1 MKVHLLVHT
10 AGTVGGTERVA
21 WGWSGW
27 LARRGWEVHL
37 WASRGA
43 AAPPGVRLRRYPG
56 PSPRG
61 RPWRILHTHGLVSQ
75 IDEDGLKVAFVRAAG
90 ADLWRAGGG
99 CHADWLEAAGRSSWA
114 DRLERETDHLAAR
127 SARRVVANSAL
138 GADGLRRHCGVP
150 SERLVVVRNGV
161 DLQRFQPGPCAAPP
175 FAHPWAV
182 FLGSGYERKNLETA
196 LRALALVSGLGL
208 LVLGRESRP
217 RRWQALA
224 RSLGVS
230 DRVCFRGA
238 VRAPEHHLPGA
249 RAFLLP
255 TRYDPSANAT
265 LEAMACGVPPV
276 FSGRDGASELA
287 PEPWMVVEDPHDHE
301 AVAMTLQR
309 VLERPEL
316 AGRVR
321 AVAEEW
327 PASRCFS
334 ALEEE
339 LRALAGGGPGEGA

>member
-1 MKVHLLVHT
+1 
-10 AGTVGGTERVA
+10 
-21 WGWSGW
+21 
-27 LARRGWEVHL
+27 
-37 WASRGA
+37 
-43 AAPPGVRLRRYPG
+43 
-56 PSPRG
+56 
-61 RPWRILHTHGLVSQ
+61 
-75 IDEDGLKVAFVRAAG
+75 
-90 ADLWRAGGG
+90 
-99 CHADWLEAAGRSSWA
+99 
-114 DRLERETDHLAAR
+114 
-127 SARRVVANSAL
+127 
-138 GADGLRRHCGVP
+138 
-150 SERLVVVRNGV
+150 
-161 DLQRFQPGPCAAPP
+161 
-175 FAHPWAV
+175 
-182 FLGSGYERKNLETA
+182 LGSGYQRKNLETA
-196 LRALALVSGLGL
+196 LRALALVPGLGL

-224 RSLGVS
+224 RSLGVA

-238 VRAPEHHLPGA
+238 VRAPEHHFSGA

-321 AVAEEW
+321 AVAEDW
-327 PASRCFS
+327 PESRCFS
-334 ALEEE
+334 ALEDE